1 MENGGIDL
9 FSIGKETFSK
19 NIVQLKNDKK
29 LLKLLSQ
36 NIQLFIKSIEDNK
49 NFLKKISNEINK
61 YSPIDRTF
69 CFTKKFQIILNIHY
83 SYFNNFFEKS
93 QKPLEQLNE
102 HINSNLKNISEFLT
116 DIHDVSE
123 NIKLK
128 SNFFDN
134 QNGLLLNLFQ
144 DVENSIIED
153 YFKIK
158 SKNSKEQ
165 LIYECRKSENDF
177 ILLSRDIN
185 NMINEYKSK
194 YNSKMKQ
201 LKNEMLELNKN
212 INIDILNIVQIAKN
226 ELNDSMVLLD
236 NEIQSLK
243 NYDLNNMEYND
254 NFKKYL
260 IYQLKEDELKDLLK
274 PNKYKISIINKD
286 KIKLQNSNLDVNS
299 LDIYNIVDIFY
310 SYHFEMIDKTVY
322 NSAIEK
328 NKLNVVE
335 NIGKLLGY
343 DFNKKKK
350 KKIEKFSEKEIN
362 TFINFLFT
370 KEDYIIKFLTCLNN
384 YRANGNL
391 EFSEDQYNIFKIIF
405 SKASDYL
412 LKNKNEKIYYFLI
425 ILSQTFY
432 KIIEGKKYY
441 LVNEI
446 KEKEFFLQINFWSE
460 FIEKM
465 IKEEL
470 MKLDH
475 ILNDNNITEEKKN
488 SRKNDIIVSKLFSIV
503 PSLNYFNLEKN
514 SINSILLPIINK
526 YNLSEEKKQILFSML
541 NVFKN

>member
-1 MENGGIDL
+1 MENVGIDL

-69 CFTKKFQIILNIHY
+69 CFIKKFQIILNIHY

-286 KIKLQNSNLDVNS
+286 KIKLQNSNIDVNP

-446 KEKEFFLQINFWSE
+446 KEKEFFLQINFWNE

-470 MKLDH
+470 TKLDH

>member
-69 CFTKKFQIILNIHY
+69 CFIKKFQIILNIHY

-475 ILNDNNITEEKKN
+475 ILNDNNITEDKKN

>member
-69 CFTKKFQIILNIHY
+69 CFIKKFQIILNIHY

-201 LKNEMLELNKN
+201 LKSEMLELNKN

-274 PNKYKISIINKD
+274 PNKYKISIINKN
-286 KIKLQNSNLDVNS
+286 KIKLQNSNLDLTP

>member
-1 MENGGIDL
+1 MENVGIDL

-69 CFTKKFQIILNIHY
+69 CFIKKFQIILNIHY

-470 MKLDH
+470 TKLDH

>member
-1 MENGGIDL
+1 M
-9 FSIGKETFSK
+9 
-19 NIVQLKNDKK
+19 
-29 LLKLLSQ
+29 KLLSQ

-226 ELNDSMVLLD
+226 ELNDTMILLD

-286 KIKLQNSNLDVNS
+286 KIKLQNSNIDVNP

-384 YRANGNL
+384 YRGNGNL

-475 ILNDNNITEEKKN
+475 ILNDNNITEDKKN

>member
-19 NIVQLKNDKK
+19 NIIQLKNDKK

-260 IYQLKEDELKDLLK
+260 IYKLKEDELKDLLK
-274 PNKYKISIINKD
+274 PNKYKINIINKN
-286 KIKLQNSNLDVNS
+286 KIKLQ
-299 LDIYNIVDIFY
+299 
-310 SYHFEMIDKTVY
+310 K
-322 NSAIEK
+322 
-328 NKLNVVE
+328 
-335 NIGKLLGY
+335 
-343 DFNKKKK
+343 
-350 KKIEKFSEKEIN
+350 
-362 TFINFLFT
+362 
-370 KEDYIIKFLTCLNN
+370 
-384 YRANGNL
+384 
-391 EFSEDQYNIFKIIF
+391 
-405 SKASDYL
+405 
-412 LKNKNEKIYYFLI
+412 
-425 ILSQTFY
+425 
-432 KIIEGKKYY
+432 
-441 LVNEI
+441 
-446 KEKEFFLQINFWSE
+446 
-460 FIEKM
+460 
-465 IKEEL
+465 
-470 MKLDH
+470 
-475 ILNDNNITEEKKN
+475 
-488 SRKNDIIVSKLFSIV
+488 
-503 PSLNYFNLEKN
+503 
-514 SINSILLPIINK
+514 
-526 YNLSEEKKQILFSML
+526 
-541 NVFKN
+541 

>member
-116 DIHDVSE
+116 DIHDISE

-446 KEKEFFLQINFWSE
+446 KEKEFFLQINFWNE

-470 MKLDH
+470 TKLDH

-541 NVFKN
+541 NAFKN

>member
-1 MENGGIDL
+1 MENVGIDL

-475 ILNDNNITEEKKN
+475 ILNDNNITEDKKN

>member
-1 MENGGIDL
+1 MENVGIDL

-69 CFTKKFQIILNIHY
+69 CFIKKFQIILNIHY

-286 KIKLQNSNLDVNS
+286 KIKLQNSNIDVNP

-465 IKEEL
+465 INAEL

>member
-243 NYDLNNMEYND
+243 NNDLNNMEYND
-254 NFKKYL
+254 SFKKYL

-384 YRANGNL
+384 YRGNGNL
-391 EFSEDQYNIFKIIF
+391 EFSEEQFNIFKIIF

-412 LKNKNEKIYYFLI
+412 LKNNNEKIYYFLI

-446 KEKEFFLQINFWSE
+446 KEKQFFLQINFWSE

-465 IKEEL
+465 INAEL

>member
-1 MENGGIDL
+1 MENVGIDL

-286 KIKLQNSNLDVNS
+286 KIKLQNSNIDVNP

-384 YRANGNL
+384 YRGNGNL

-446 KEKEFFLQINFWSE
+446 KEKEFFLQINFWNE

-470 MKLDH
+470 TKLDH

>member
-446 KEKEFFLQINFWSE
+446 KEKEFFLQINFWNE

-470 MKLDH
+470 TKLDH

-541 NVFKN
+541 NAFKN

>member
-286 KIKLQNSNLDVNS
+286 KIKLQNSNIDVNP

-475 ILNDNNITEEKKN
+475 ILNDNNITEDKKN

>member
-116 DIHDVSE
+116 DIHDISE

-446 KEKEFFLQINFWSE
+446 KEKEFFLQINFWIE

-475 ILNDNNITEEKKN
+475 LLNDNNITEEKKN

-541 NVFKN
+541 NAFKN

>member
-1 MENGGIDL
+1 MENVGIDL

-446 KEKEFFLQINFWSE
+446 KEKEFFLQINFWNE

-470 MKLDH
+470 TKLDH

>member
-19 NIVQLKNDKK
+19 NIIQLKNDKK

-274 PNKYKISIINKD
+274 PNKYKISIINKN
-286 KIKLQNSNLDVNS
+286 KIKLQNSNLDLTP

-350 KKIEKFSEKEIN
+350 KKIKIFSEKEIN

-384 YRANGNL
+384 YRGNGNL

-446 KEKEFFLQINFWSE
+446 KEKEFFLQINFWNE

-514 SINSILLPIINK
+514 SINSILLPIVNK

>member
-1 MENGGIDL
+1 MENVGIDL

-102 HINSNLKNISEFLT
+102 HINSNLKNISEFLI

-226 ELNDSMVLLD
+226 ELNNSMILLD
-236 NEIQSLK
+236 KEIQSLK

-328 NKLNVVE
+328 NKLNIVE

-391 EFSEDQYNIFKIIF
+391 EFLEDQYNIFKIIF

-446 KEKEFFLQINFWSE
+446 KEKQFFLQINFWSE

-465 IKEEL
+465 INAEL
-470 MKLDH
+470 MKLEH

>member
-286 KIKLQNSNLDVNS
+286 KIKLQNSNIDVNP

-465 IKEEL
+465 INAEL

>member
-1 MENGGIDL
+1 MENVGIDL

>member
-310 SYHFEMIDKTVY
+310 SYHFEMIDKTAY

-391 EFSEDQYNIFKIIF
+391 EFSEEQYNIFKIIF